1 VTDVSSGIWDKVT
14 GSLNIE
20 SSLLSDFKQKNKQKQ
35 NREFSRQH
43 VFDMLSDVTRLLMAT
58 HKDLTVATAQA
69 NS

>member
-1 VTDVSSGIWDKVT
+1 MTDVSSGIRDKVT

-20 SSLLSDFKQKNKQKQ
+20 SSLLSDFKQKKKK

>member
-1 VTDVSSGIWDKVT
+1 MTDVSSGIWDKVT

-20 SSLLSDFKQKNKQKQ
+20 SSLLSDFKQKTTTTK

>member
-1 VTDVSSGIWDKVT
+1 MTDVSSGIWDKVT

>member
-1 VTDVSSGIWDKVT
+1 MTDISSGIRDKLT

-20 SSLLSDFKQKNKQKQ
+20 SSLLSDFKQKTTTTK

-58 HKDLTVATAQA
+58 HKDLTVAAAQA